1 MTSEEKKLR
10 EYLNRVVVD
19 LRDTRQRLAEHE
31 AKNQEPI
38 AIVGMACRF
47 PGGVASPEDLWRLV
61 DSAGDAISDF
71 PNDRGWDLQDLYD
84 PDPDEEGKT
93 YVLKGGFLEDVA
105 GFDAEFFGISPR
117 EAVGTDPQQRLLL
130 EVAWEAL
137 ERAGIDPRSLR
148 GSATGVFVGAM
159 YHDYAK
165 LLEQGGNEFEGFL
178 GTGAVAS
185 VVSGRLAYSFGL
197 EGPAVTVDTACSSS
211 LVALHLA
218 VQALRNGECP
228 MALVGGTTVMP
239 TPEVFIG
246 FSRQRGLAP
255 DGRCKSFSA
264 TADGAGWSE
273 GVGVLL
279 VERLSDAVRNGHEVL
294 AVVRGSAVNQDGASS
309 GFSVPNGP
317 SQQRVIRQALA
328 GARLSVGDVDVVEA
342 HGT

>member
-19 LRDTRQRLAEHE
+19 LRDARQRLDEREAESR
-31 AKNQEPI
+31 EPI
-38 AIVGMACRF
+38 AIVGMACRY
-47 PGGVASPEDLWRLV
+47 PGGVASPEDLWQLV
-61 DSAGDAISDF
+61 DSAKDAISGF
-71 PNDRGWDLQDLYD
+71 PDDRGWDLEGLYD
-84 PDPDEEGKT
+84 PDPDKEGKT
-93 YVLKGGFLEDVA
+93 YVRKGGFLEDVA
-105 GFDAEFFGISPR
+105 GFDPGFFGMSPR

-130 EVAWEAL
+130 EVAWEVF
-137 ERAGIDPRSLR
+137 ERAGIDPTSLR
-148 GSATGVFVGAM
+148 GSSTGVFAGSM

-165 LLEQGGNEFEGFL
+165 LLEQGGNDFEGFL

-185 VVSGRLAYSFGL
+185 VVSGRLSYTFGL

-239 TPEVFIG
+239 TPDVFVG

-255 DGRCKSFSA
+255 DGRCKSFSDG
-264 TADGAGWSE
+264 ADGAGWSE
-273 GVGVLL
+273 GVGMLL
-279 VERLSDAVRNGHEVL
+279 VERLSDARRNGHEVL

-309 GFSVPNGP
+309 GFSV
-317 SQQRVIRQALA
+317 
-328 GARLSVGDVDVVEA
+328 
-342 HGT
+342 